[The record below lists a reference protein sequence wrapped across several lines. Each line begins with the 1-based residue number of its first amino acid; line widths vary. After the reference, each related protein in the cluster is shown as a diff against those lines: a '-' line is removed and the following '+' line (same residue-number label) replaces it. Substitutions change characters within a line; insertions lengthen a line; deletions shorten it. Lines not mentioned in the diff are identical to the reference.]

1 MKANKEMDTKKVME
15 IALFTGEILLCS
27 GAEIYRVEDTV
38 RRICES
44 YGVDCECF
52 VMPTG
57 MFLSNTPQSNQH
69 DSITLMRR
77 IKKRSL
83 DLQRIEQINAFSR
96 KVSEEKVSY
105 EEAMDILEEIDRG
118 PNFKFKTRFI
128 AAGITTFV
136 YTLLFGGSYTDGILA
151 LFIGMIIY
159 FLQEMISKV
168 GFFQFFEYFL
178 SGTIAAGL
186 SLIASALVPGLNI
199 DKTITGSV
207 VLLVPGIAITSGIKD
222 ALYGDL
228 ISSMARISEALL
240 VVAAVGAGVGVML
253 TFGIRWM

>member
-1 MKANKEMDTKKVME
+1 MKAKKEMDVKKVMD

-38 RRICES
+38 KRLCKS
-44 YGVDCECF
+44 YGVFCECF

-57 MFLSNTPQSNQH
+57 IFLSNTPDINYH
-69 DSITLMRR
+69 DTITMMRR

-83 DLQRIEQINAFSR
+83 DLQRIEQINSFSR
-96 KVSEEKVSY
+96 RAAGEKIDY
-105 EEAMDILEEIDRG
+105 DEAMEILNDIDKG
-118 PNFKFKTRFI
+118 PNFNFTTRFMS
-128 AAGITTFV
+128 AGITTFV
-136 YTLLFGGSYTDGILA
+136 YTLLFKGSYLDGILA
-151 LFIGMIIY
+151 LVIGMIIY
-159 FLQEMISKV
+159 FLQNMISKV

-186 SLIASALVPGLNI
+186 SIIASRFFPELSI
-199 DKTITGSV
+199 DKTITGSI